1 MASIP
6 ASAIVSVTPS
16 VIGAG
21 GTALDLN
28 GLVLTT
34 STQVPIG
41 TVVDLASAADVSSY
55 FGGSSAEAA
64 AATIY
69 FNGFDNSNKKPGAM
83 LFAQYP
89 TASVA
94 AYMRGANVG
103 TLDYVTSLAAGVL
116 TITVDGVAK
125 TSASINLSGAS
136 SFSNAASLILAGFTT
151 PGFTVTYDSVSGAF
165 KFTSSTTGASST
177 IGFASGTLSAGL
189 FLTQATGAVT
199 SQGAIASVP
208 STFMNVIAQTT
219 QNWAA
224 FTTLFDPDGGSG
236 NDEKLLFAA
245 WTNGAGN
252 RYLYVP
258 WDTDSAPTASNDATT
273 SLGNILKA
281 NNSTGT
287 APIYAPDSDD
297 AVFVLGYVASIDFEQ
312 TNGRATL
319 AFRSQTGLAAN
330 VTNETVAN
338 NLIANGYNFYGSY
351 ATANDE
357 FVFCYPGLVSGPYA
371 WVDSYVNQIWLNN
384 ALQLAILSGLVQAKS
399 IPYNQAGYARIRA
412 FCMDPINAAL
422 NFGAIRQGVTLSA
435 AQIPEVNS
443 AGGVNIA
450 DVLSTQ
456 GFYLQV
462 KDATPQVRAAR
473 GSPPCSLW
481 YNDGGSIQ
489 NINLASILVQ

>member
-208 STFMNVIAQTT
+208 STFMNAIAQTT

-224 FTTLFDPDGGSG
+224 FTTLFNPDVSGSA
-236 NDEKLLFAA
+236 NKLLFAA

-258 WDTDSAPTASNDATT
+258 WDNEVAPTASNDATS
-273 SLGNILKA
+273 SLGNILKST
-281 NNSTGT
+281 NSTGT
-287 APIYAPDSDD
+287 APIWASTSSY

-319 AFRSQTGLAAN
+319 AFRSQTGLSAI
-330 VTNETVAN
+330 VTNETVAD

-357 FVFCYPGLVSGPYA
+357 FLFCYPGLVSGPYD

-435 AQIPEVNS
+435 AQISEVNS
-443 AGGVNIA
+443 AAGVNIA

-481 YNDGGSIQ
+481 YTDGGSIQ